1 MRAGAGR
8 AVAGIL
14 ALGLATTAVGEP
26 LTPREAGRQLYKRA
40 GFEAEI
46 LDLSALDP
54 AMADEVGKLVAT
66 LADPQV
72 AVQMASYGYYGAIAV
87 VPDRPL
93 AKDTMAI
100 SARLHSPD
108 AAVAGAVAGCNA
120 LRPRDASECVAVAL
134 IVPKRNRARDF
145 TLSQEATQAFR
156 DDWVE
161 GEGPKYLAYSP
172 ATPAWVI
179 VGGAGGDAVA
189 LERCNEKA
197 AALAAP
203 DCVIGIAGD

>member
-1 MRAGAGR
+1 MRVGTGGVMAGL
-8 AVAGIL
+8 V
-14 ALGLATTAVGEP
+14 ALGIASAATAEP
-26 LTPREAGRQLYKRA
+26 LTPRQAGKQLYKRA
-40 GFEAEI
+40 GFEAEL

-54 AMADEVGKLVAT
+54 AMADQVGKLVAT
-66 LADPQV
+66 LEDPQI

-93 AKDTMAI
+93 AQDTMAI
-100 SARLHSPD
+100 SARLHSPE
-108 AAVAGAVAGCNA
+108 AAVAGAVAGCNDLSPDGA
-120 LRPRDASECVAVAL
+120 TACVAVAL
-134 IVPKRNRARDF
+134 ILPKRNKARDF

-156 DDWVE
+156 DDWDE

-172 ATPAWVI
+172 ATTAWVI
-179 VGGAGGDAVA
+179 VGGPGGDVVA

-197 AALAAP
+197 AAMGTP